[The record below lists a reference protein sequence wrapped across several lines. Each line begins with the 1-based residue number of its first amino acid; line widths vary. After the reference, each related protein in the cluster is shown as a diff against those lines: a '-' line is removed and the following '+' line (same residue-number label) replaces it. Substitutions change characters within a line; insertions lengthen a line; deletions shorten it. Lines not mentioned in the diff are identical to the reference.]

1 MFPAAH
7 FPRPAGGLRFHHAIR
22 RGHSRPGLTAAAVTG
37 IPAVGRVLSPAA
49 EPTQRVGKRW
59 IALIALANL
68 GLYLGYFG
76 PLEILLPNQVQAVA
90 GAAHKVVVLGWV
102 TGIGAAVAMIANP
115 VAGALSDRTTGRFG
129 RRHPW
134 TVCGALAGAAALA
147 FLAGQH
153 TIAGLIIGWCLAQ
166 AGLNAMQ
173 ASVTAGVPD
182 HVPVEQRGAV
192 SGWIGMP
199 QTLGVV
205 LAVALLTV
213 AVTGNAGYLLIGG
226 LVVLCALPFALTT
239 ADPPL
244 ARADRPPFAWRAFA
258 RSFWVS
264 PRRHPDFAWAWLT
277 RFTVNL
283 GNAMAVLYLL
293 YFLRDRLHYSRLFPG
308 QTAQDGLLILISIYL
323 VTTVLTAVTG
333 GIVSDRTGRRKAL
346 VTVAGLVMTVPAV
359 MLALWPSWPVAIAA
373 AALMGLGYG
382 VYLSVDQALVTQ
394 VLPSAAARAKDL
406 GIINIANS
414 GPQVLAPAIA
424 APLVSQ
430 LGGYPTLYLTVAAI
444 TAAGSAF
451 VWKIRSVP

>member
-1 MFPAAH
+1 
-7 FPRPAGGLRFHHAIR
+7 
-22 RGHSRPGLTAAAVTG
+22 
-37 IPAVGRVLSPAA
+37 
-49 EPTQRVGKRW
+49 
-59 IALIALANL
+59 
-68 GLYLGYFG
+68 
-76 PLEILLPNQVQAVA
+76 
-90 GAAHKVVVLGWV
+90 
-102 TGIGAAVAMIANP
+102 
-115 VAGALSDRTTGRFG
+115 
-129 RRHPW
+129 
-134 TVCGALAGAAALA
+134 
-147 FLAGQH
+147 
-153 TIAGLIIGWCLAQ
+153 
-166 AGLNAMQ
+166 
-173 ASVTAGVPD
+173 
-182 HVPVEQRGAV
+182 V

-199 QTLGVV
+199 QTFGVV
-205 LAVALLTV
+205 LAVALVTV
-213 AVTGNAGYLLIGG
+213 AVTGNAGYLLIAV
-226 LVVLCALPFALTT
+226 LVVACALPFALFTP
-239 ADPPL
+239 DPPL

-277 RFTVNL
+277 RFAVNL

-333 GIVSDRTGRRKAL
+333 GIVSDRTGRRKFL

-359 MLALWPSWPVAIAA
+359 MLALWPSWPVAIVA

-430 LGGYPTLYLTVAAI
+430 LGGYPTLYLTVAAT